1 MRWQLPTRVIFR
13 CDFCDAA
20 PDADTQRML
29 EHGLRELAFGQYVEV
44 PPGHWL
50 AWLGGGPL
58 GPRRYSC
65 AAHRGELTAYLRE
78 HYGTIAPHPWKRP
91 PYPTSV
97 RTRDTERAL
106 RNGAFS
112 SMPKWGL
119 W

>member
-1 MRWQLPTRVIFR
+1 MPIRVIFR
-13 CDFCDAA
+13 CEFCAA
-20 PDADTQRML
+20 VPDPETQRAL

-44 PPGHWL
+44 PPGRWL

-97 RTRDTERAL
+97 RSADTERAL
-106 RNGAFS
+106 RHGGLS
-112 SMPKWGL
+112 SMPKWGS